1 MARWWPFGRKRGKEA
16 EEAPARPPEAPAPA
30 PAGEAPAAEEKK
42 GLLGRL
48 RQKVRP
54 RKEAPAPKEAP
65 AEPSPAPEP
74 SEGPAGTAS
83 QGPLPGMEGPEP
95 SGSEEAEAP
104 RQYPGSLYVEA
115 EGDWVISQTMWSGTM
130 SGSLHGADV
139 KTFLDAMEQDPPDY
153 DTAIP
158 LVGDAYGIPGELI
171 NIGESTIR
179 SVNWH

>member
-1 MARWWPFGRKRGKEA
+1 MARWWPFGRKHGKE
-16 EEAPARPPEAPAPA
+16 
-30 PAGEAPAAEEKK
+30 AGEAPATEEKK

-54 RKEAPAPKEAP
+54 QKETPAQAPKEAP

-115 EGDWVISQTMWSGTM
+115 EGDWVISQTMWTGTM

-139 KTFLDAMEQDPPDY
+139 KTFLDAMEQDPPPDY

-171 NIGESTIR
+171 NIGESVIR